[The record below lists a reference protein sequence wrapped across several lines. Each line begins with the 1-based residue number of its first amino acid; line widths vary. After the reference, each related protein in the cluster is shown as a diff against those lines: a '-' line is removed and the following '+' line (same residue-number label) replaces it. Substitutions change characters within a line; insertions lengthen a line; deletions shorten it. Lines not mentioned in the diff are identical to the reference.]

1 MSDQPDAVGSPSD
14 APNTSDQDAAPRQPA
29 PVRHRSRA
37 VPPAAEA
44 EPDAVLPTP
53 EPTAADAPTNP
64 SAGQE
69 PQPVRNYAIGRG
81 KPPKHT
87 QFRPGRS
94 GNPKGRPKG
103 ARSLSTLVDEALSQ
117 QVTAKV
123 NGRMR
128 KMSVR
133 EALARRLVEQALRGD
148 LKALA
153 TLVKL
158 DPRATHS
165 EAGDPEQARSAV
177 TPEEEALL
185 LSFLKRN
192 DDAEDDQ

>member
-1 MSDQPDAVGSPSD
+1 MSDQPDAVGSPSSV
-14 APNTSDQDAAPRQPA
+14 PNIPDQDAAPRQPA

-37 VPPAAEA
+37 VAPAVEA
-44 EPDAVLPTP
+44 EPEAI
-53 EPTAADAPTNP
+53 EPVSEPVSADAPATL
-64 SAGQE
+64 SADE
-69 PQPVRNYAIGRG
+69 ERRPARDYAVGRG

-87 QFRPGRS
+87 QYRPGRS

-123 NGRMR
+123 NCRMR